1 MRYFERTNR
10 MAHILFVA
18 GGLLFVI
25 SLGILFKG
33 SVGDQIFEFSNG
45 NFVRNGIWFVMFFLS
60 ALFSLVLGIAM
71 KCIVRDAKE
80 ELDQIR
86 DTQPG
91 GDSKLQ
97 G

>member
-10 MAHILFVA
+10 MAHVLFIA

-45 NFVRNGIWFVMFFLS
+45 NYVRNGIWFTMFFLS
-60 ALFSLVLGIAM
+60 SVFSVVLGIGL

-80 ELDQIR
+80 ELDHIR
-86 DTQPG
+86 DTTSG
-91 GDSKLQ
+91 GGSKLQ
-97 G
+97 E

>member
-10 MAHILFVA
+10 MAHILFIA
-18 GGLLFVI
+18 GGLLFAI

-45 NFVRNGIWFVMFFLS
+45 NFVRNGILFAMFFLS
-60 ALFSLVLGIAM
+60 AVFSLVLGIVL

-80 ELDQIR
+80 ELDHIR
-86 DTQPG
+86 HTESAG
-91 GDSKLQ
+91 GKLQ

>member
-10 MAHILFVA
+10 MAHILFIA

-45 NFVRNGIWFVMFFLS
+45 NFVRNGILFAMFFLS
-60 ALFSLVLGIAM
+60 AVFSVVLGIVL
-71 KCIVRDAKE
+71 KCIGRDAKE
-80 ELDQIR
+80 ELDNMQH
-86 DTQPG
+86 THSG
-91 GDSKLQ
+91 GNKLQ

>member
-10 MAHILFVA
+10 MAHILFIA

-45 NFVRNGIWFVMFFLS
+45 NFVRNGILFAMFFLS
-60 ALFSLVLGIAM
+60 AVFSVVLGIVL

-80 ELDQIR
+80 ELDNMR
-86 DTQPG
+86 HTHSG
-91 GDSKLQ
+91 GNKLQ

>member
-10 MAHILFVA
+10 LAHILFVA

-45 NFVRNGIWFVMFFLS
+45 NYVRNGIWFVMFFLS
-60 ALFSLVLGIAM
+60 AVFSLVLGIVL

-86 DTQPG
+86 DMQAEG
-91 GDSKLQ
+91 GSKRQ

>member
-10 MAHILFVA
+10 MAHILFIA

-60 ALFSLVLGIAM
+60 AVFSLVLGIVL

-80 ELDQIR
+80 ELDNMQH
-86 DTQPG
+86 THSSG
-91 GDSKLQ
+91 NKLQ